1 MDKRQKQV
9 FRLVTLL
16 PAFPAA
22 ASGTRGEQ
30 VLRLTA
36 AGPLPDLTG
45 FPMKL
50 VTALLPAQDGKRC
63 LTCQHRVFVSILQHF
78 EIIVKNHK
86 SAPKQAICQSPRQF
100 WAGGIFESA
109 DHSACVVFHNL
120 PPCRSPLFCLKKGLS
135 SGKQVPCQTL
145 PAGWHSP
152 RTDRASGGAP
162 SFNRRGYPKVPR
174 QPVVARPPAWAG
186 SRRRAA

>member
-50 VTALLPAQDGKRC
+50 VAALLPAQDGKRC

-86 SAPKQAICQSPRQF
+86 SAPRQAIYQSPRQF

-109 DHSACVVFHNL
+109 DHSGCVVFHNF
-120 PPCRSPLFCLKKGLS
+120 PACRRPFPHGEGSLREAFPVQFPVPDVRPACGPRIR
-135 SGKQVPCQTL
+135 SGTIL
-145 PAGWHSP
+145 RSGAG
-152 RTDRASGGAP
+152 T
-162 SFNRRGYPKVPR
+162 RGYPR
-174 QPVVARPPAWAG
+174 RLVVARPPAWAG
-186 SRRRAA
+186 SRHRAA

>member
-1 MDKRQKQV
+1 MKKGGKKIRTPGDRVSGRPFPAAKTRCREAVPMDKRQKQV

-50 VTALLPAQDGKRC
+50 VAALLPAQDGKRC

-78 EIIVKNHK
+78 EIIVKNYK

-120 PPCRSPLFCLKKGLS
+120 PPCRSPFS
-135 SGKQVPCQTL
+135 
-145 PAGWHSP
+145 A
-152 RTDRASGGAP
+152 
-162 SFNRRGYPKVPR
+162 
-174 QPVVARPPAWAG
+174 
-186 SRRRAA
+186 

>member
-50 VTALLPAQDGKRC
+50 VAALLPAQDGKRC

-78 EIIVKNHK
+78 EITVKNHK
-86 SAPKQAICQSPRQF
+86 SAPRQAICQSPRQF

-109 DHSACVVFHNL
+109 DHSGCVVFHNFPACRRPFPHGEGSL
-120 PPCRSPLFCLKKGLS
+120 PGSISCA
-135 SGKQVPCQTL
+135 VPRAGCTARVRTPH
-145 PAGWHSP
+145 PAGNH
-152 RTDRASGGAP
+152 P
-162 SFNRRGYPKVPR
+162 SI
-174 QPVVARPPAWAG
+174 
-186 SRRRAA
+186 RRRYPGIPAPACRR

>member
-50 VTALLPAQDGKRC
+50 VAALLPAQDGKRC

-86 SAPKQAICQSPRQF
+86 SAPRQAICQSQRQF

-109 DHSACVVFHNL
+109 DHSGCVVFHNFPACRRPFPHGEGSL
-120 PPCRSPLFCLKKGLS
+120 PGSISCA
-135 SGKQVPCQTL
+135 VPRAGCTARVRTPH
-145 PAGWHSP
+145 PAGNH
-152 RTDRASGGAP
+152 P
-162 SFNRRGYPKVPR
+162 SIRRR
-174 QPVVARPPAWAG
+174 RRPVVVRPPAWAG
-186 SRRRAA
+186 SRHRAA

>member
-63 LTCQHRVFVSILQHF
+63 LTCQHRVFVSILQHL
-78 EIIVKNHK
+78 EIIVKNYK

-120 PPCRSPLFCLKKGLS
+120 RPCREPLPCMKGGSPPGS
-135 SGKQVPCQTL
+135 SALIADPC
-145 PAGWHSP
+145 GRHSP
-152 RTDRASGGAP
+152 RTGRASGG
-162 SFNRRGYPKVPR
+162 VPASSGAGGR
-174 QPVVARPPAWAG
+174 SHPHRPVSARPPAWAG